1 MSQKTNDFLDKIVNG
16 PNIKAAI
23 QSIRSEYP
31 GHVIKPDQSEANLE
45 QTFDNDFPAIDKKDT
60 MAVSRE
66 PEQGAR
72 GREAHQQDY
81 KRQPLSSHEL

>member
-1 MSQKTNDFLDKIVNG
+1 MDKLMDG

-45 QTFDNDFPAIDKKDT
+45 QTFDNDFPAIDKEDT
-60 MAVSRE
+60 MAVILE

-72 GREAHQQDY
+72 RREAHQQDN

>member
-1 MSQKTNDFLDKIVNG
+1 MDKLMDG

-60 MAVSRE
+60 MDDIRE

-72 GREAHQQDY
+72 RREAHQQDN

>member
-1 MSQKTNDFLDKIVNG
+1 MDKLMDG

-45 QTFDNDFPAIDKKDT
+45 QTFDNDFPAIDSKDT
-60 MAVSRE
+60 MAVIRE

-72 GREAHQQDY
+72 GGEAHQQDRG
-81 KRQPLSSHEL
+81 KRPPLSPHEL